1 MTARLPGSL
10 LCLTTSSALGG
21 AETSLLTLVAA
32 LQALDRS
39 WRITIVTPGTGPLP
53 DRCRSMGVEVVE
65 LPFPAALN
73 RLGESGAAPQQR
85 AAVNRGL
92 LILRLL
98 RAALSVPRY
107 LRSLKAVMRKVNA
120 TVVHSNGLKTHVAA
134 ALLKPAGTR
143 LVWHLHEYVT
153 RRPLTARLLR
163 HLAGRADVIVAN
175 SDSVLR
181 DAAPFFGS
189 RTTLRRIH
197 NAVDPAIFHP
207 EGAPLDLAELSG
219 LTPDR
224 GLVRIGL
231 VATFARWKGHEVFFD
246 AIGRLRTRH
255 AIRAYVIGGAV
266 YETAGSQWSSAEL
279 AAMVAARG
287 LTDLVGFTGHVDDVP
302 AALRS
307 LDIVVHASTEPEPFG
322 MVIAESMAA
331 RRAVVAAR
339 AGGAAELFRD
349 RVDAVGYTPGH
360 AAELADRLEELVA
373 DAVRR
378 ETIAASARSA
388 AIDRFS
394 PERMAEAFQEA
405 YAG

>member
-1 MTARLPGSL
+1 MTARLPPSL
-10 LCLTTSSALGG
+10 VCLTTSSALGG
-21 AETSLLTLVAA
+21 AETSLLTLLTA
-32 LQALDRS
+32 LRALDRS
-39 WRITIVTPGTGPLP
+39 WRITIVAPGPGPLP
-53 DRCRSMGVEVVE
+53 DRGRTMGFDVVE
-65 LPFPAALN
+65 LRFPAALS
-73 RLGESGAAPQQR
+73 RLGESGATSQRRAP
-85 AAVNRGL
+85 VNRG
-92 LILRLL
+92 RL
-98 RAALSVPRY
+98 AATAFEAGIALPGY
-107 LRSLKAVMRKVNA
+107 LRSLKDVMRRANA
-120 TVVHSNGLKTHVAA
+120 TVVHSNGLKAHVVAA
-134 ALLKPAGTR
+134 LVKPAGTR
-143 LVWHLHEYVT
+143 LVWHLHDYVSG
-153 RRPLTARLLR
+153 RPLTARLLR
-163 HLAGRADVIVAN
+163 RLAGRADVVVAN

-181 DAAPFFGS
+181 DAATVIGC

-197 NAVDPAIFHP
+197 NAVDPAIFRP
-207 EGAPLDLAELSG
+207 EGAPLDLAALSG
-219 LTPDR
+219 LAPDR

-231 VATFARWKGHEVFFD
+231 VSTFARWKGHEVFFE

-279 AAMVAARG
+279 AEMVATRS
-287 LTDLVGFTGHVDDVP
+287 LTDCVGFTGHVDDVP

-322 MVIAESMAA
+322 MVIAEGMAA

-349 RVDAVGYTPGH
+349 RVDAIGYTPGN
-360 AAELADRLEELVA
+360 ATELADRLEELVA

-378 ETIAASARSA
+378 ETIAASARST

-394 PERMAEAFQEA
+394 PERMAQAFREA